1 MSIFDQI
8 SGRGKK
14 KEEEQAKQDA
24 TPQQVDE
31 DVAKARREELAR
43 RKQEAEDARIRAE
56 ESERKRLEALAKE
69 KEQPAQAVPGF
80 IPGSHTGAYTGAYSG
95 GIPGIFPG
103 VVPGQAKPAEPRIYI
118 VLDDDYLSKI
128 AKKVY
133 GDAKRWPEIYEANKD
148 IIGSNPNIIH
158 GGQKLRIP

>member
-8 SGRGKK
+8 SGRSKK
-14 KEEEQAKQDA
+14 KEEEKPKQDA
-24 TPQQVDE
+24 APQQVDE

-56 ESERKRLEALAKE
+56 ESERKRLEALAKA
-69 KEQPAQAVPGF
+69 KEQPTQAFPGV
-80 IPGSHTGAYTGAYSG
+80 IPGAYTG
-95 GIPGIFPG
+95 GIPGVFPG
-103 VVPGQAKPAEPRIYI
+103 VVPGQAKPTEPRIYI

-128 AKKVY
+128 VKKVY

>member
-8 SGRGKK
+8 FGSKK
-14 KEEEQAKQDA
+14 KKDEDKPEQVA
-24 TPQQVDE
+24 E

-56 ESERKRLEALAKE
+56 ASERQRLEALAKE
-69 KEQPAQAVPGF
+69 KQQPTQAVPGV
-80 IPGSHTGAYTGAYSG
+80 IPGAYMG
-95 GIPGIFPG
+95 GIPGVIPG
-103 VVPGQAKPAEPRIYI
+103 VVPGQAKPAEPRVYI
-118 VLDDDYLSKI
+118 VEEDDYLSKI

-133 GDAKRWPEIYEANKD
+133 GDAHRWPEIYEANKD
-148 IIGSNPNIIH
+148 IIGPDPNIIH